1 MVKTNRNVANAG
13 ITTVKIKLVGS
24 TDCIHPTIAN
34 AGAGNSPIGIKII
47 VKLKSTKYDQI

>member
-1 MVKTNRNVANAG
+1 MVKTNKNVAMVG
-13 ITTVKIKLVGS
+13 ITRVKIKLFVP